1 MLVFTAAHDK
11 IDDSDSRRYKAS
23 LCAVWRISEPTLL
36 KYVNECKRFTASGP
50 GCIRSNHNYRV

>member
-36 KYVNECKRFTASGP
+36 KYVNECKRFTA
-50 GCIRSNHNYRV
+50 